1 MNVLNIAVRI
11 AEETEFDPDQVTPG
25 WEGFVFT
32 ALLAAGIIALG
43 FLLVKRLRRNAYRA
57 EVREQIAEELA
68 DRAEDPDGST
78 GAAGPAGPD
87 GSTDPDR
94 RV

>member
-11 AEETEFDPDQVTPG
+11 AEETEFDPDKVTPG

-32 ALLAAGIIALG
+32 GLLAVGIIALG

-68 DRAEDPDGST
+68 DQAEDPDSP
-78 GAAGPAGPD
+78 AGPAASTGPD